1 MGLRTGKDK
10 RKGGL
15 RVASVDGG
23 SSTENNTPE
32 KERASNQD
40 FCLTMLFWD
49 ASRQDEFP
57 WKQISM

>member
-1 MGLRTGKDK
+1 MGLRTGKDE

-23 SSTENNTPE
+23 SSENNTPE

-49 ASRQDEFP
+49 ASR
-57 WKQISM
+57 